1 VRRYLWLWAIV
12 VLLMAGCGSSGDAD
26 SASGDATAAGQPVVV
41 SVTIADGEVEPSGE
55 RVPVKAGQP
64 VEFDV
69 TSDVAGELHVHS
81 DPDHS
86 IEIEPGTTQETVTI
100 NRPGVVE
107 VELHDPEVVVVQL
120 EVR

>member
-1 VRRYLWLWAIV
+1 MRRYLWLWAIV

-26 SASGDATAAGQPVVV
+26 SASGDDTAAEQPVVV

-55 RVPVKAGQP
+55 RVPVEAGQP

-86 IEIEPGTTQETVTI
+86 IEIEPGSTQETVTI
-100 NRPGVVE
+100 DRPGVVE